1 MNDDLQ
7 HPGSRD
13 ITVVELHGEFDLGT
27 AESVSA
33 ELGDVDPESGILVD
47 LGQVT
52 FVDSTTL
59 SCFIS
64 ASRRHQRH
72 GSRFVLANAQGAVRR
87 VLAITGLDEAL
98 DYRDTVP
105 EAQLLL
111 SLPRPTDPEDA
122 R

>member
-13 ITVVELHGEFDLGT
+13 VTIVALHGEFDLGT

-33 ELGDVDPESGILVD
+33 ELGEVDPASSVLVD

-59 SCFIS
+59 SCFIT
-64 ASRRHQRH
+64 AARRHQRH
-72 GSRFVLANAQGAVRR
+72 GSRFVLAGARGAVRR
-87 VLAITGLDEAL
+87 VLAITGLDQAL
-98 DYRDTVP
+98 DYCDTVDQ
-105 EAQLLL
+105 AQLLL
-111 SLPRPTDPEDA
+111 SLPRPTEPEDA

>member
-7 HPGSRD
+7 HPRSRNVT
-13 ITVVELHGEFDLGT
+13 IVELHGEFDLGT
-27 AESVSA
+27 ADSVTA
-33 ELGDVDPESGILVD
+33 ELRDVDPESDVLVD
-47 LGQVT
+47 LGHVT

-72 GSRFVLANAQGAVRR
+72 GSRFVLARAQGAVRR
-87 VLAITGLDEAL
+87 VLAITGLDQAL
-98 DYRDTVP
+98 DYCDTVA
-105 EAQLLL
+105 EGQLLL
-111 SLPRPTDPEDA
+111 ALPRPTQPEDA